1 MNTIATTAAAADHC
15 EDPKQHQQPKKKV
28 VTSALAALQQKQ
40 LLING
45 IGSPSSSSSTRMS
58 AIFGNRLD
66 SEEYDEYMNR
76 GNENR
81 EETVALLTEHYY
93 NILKDIGEDPGRQG
107 LLKTPERAAK
117 AFRYYTCGYNI
128 NLQELLND
136 AVFNEDH
143 DEMVIVRDIEMFSL
157 CEHHLTPI
165 IGHVSIGYLPN
176 KKVLGLSKLAR
187 VVEMYSRRLQVQ
199 ERMTKQIANAIT
211 EAIKPH
217 GVGVVVEAA
226 HMCMIMRGVQK
237 INSKTITSTMLGEF
251 RDNPKSR
258 EEFLTL
264 IRSK

>member
-1 MNTIATTAAAADHC
+1 MNTIATSTAAAADHC
-15 EDPKQHQQPKKKV
+15 EDPKQQQQPKKKV

-45 IGSPSSSSSTRMS
+45 IGSPSSSSSSTRMS

-128 NLQELLND
+128 NLQ
-136 AVFNEDH
+136 
-143 DEMVIVRDIEMFSL
+143 
-157 CEHHLTPI
+157 
-165 IGHVSIGYLPN
+165 
-176 KKVLGLSKLAR
+176 
-187 VVEMYSRRLQVQ
+187 
-199 ERMTKQIANAIT
+199 
-211 EAIKPH
+211 
-217 GVGVVVEAA
+217 
-226 HMCMIMRGVQK
+226 
-237 INSKTITSTMLGEF
+237 
-251 RDNPKSR
+251 
-258 EEFLTL
+258 
-264 IRSK
+264 

>member
-1 MNTIATTAAAADHC
+1 MNTIATTAAADHC
-15 EDPKQHQQPKKKV
+15 EDPKQQQQSKKKV

-45 IGSPSSSSSTRMS
+45 IGSSSSSSSSTRMS

-128 NLQELLND
+128 NLQGRR
-136 AVFNEDH
+136 V
-143 DEMVIVRDIEMFSL
+143 
-157 CEHHLTPI
+157 
-165 IGHVSIGYLPN
+165 GY
-176 KKVLGLSKLAR
+176 
-187 VVEMYSRRLQVQ
+187 
-199 ERMTKQIANAIT
+199 
-211 EAIKPH
+211 
-217 GVGVVVEAA
+217 
-226 HMCMIMRGVQK
+226 
-237 INSKTITSTMLGEF
+237 
-251 RDNPKSR
+251 
-258 EEFLTL
+258 
-264 IRSK
+264 